1 MNFYSPFPDIGSLPS
16 LHRRRF
22 SRVELTRFTSRENST
37 RTLVFSTI
45 QAFSFTVV
53 LRVVMMKTRIYLKC
67 LLGLFY
73 LQIFEEERKRVAEK
87 QAKLSGK

>member
-1 MNFYSPFPDIGSLPS
+1 
-16 LHRRRF
+16 
-22 SRVELTRFTSRENST
+22 
-37 RTLVFSTI
+37 
-45 QAFSFTVV
+45 
-53 LRVVMMKTRIYLKC
+53 MMKTRIYLKC